1 MKYST
6 ISIANAISCTYL
18 LRSRP
23 SYRIGFQSLL
33 QDSLKLQPLQLLTI
47 LRVDLTD
54 CYLILSPDG
63 DVHLIVKSCL
73 QLPAVRWKISKVT
86 INWLLCTFI
95 KITETYRSVRLEYF
109 CIPFTRRIFLSILM
123 SGRQMPRIWRALC
136 WSRRWYIRV
145 CASFVSIAFTSSVSS
160 WPSRFSSVTV
170 SAAARCIAIVATSY
184 MIIIH

>member
-1 MKYST
+1 M
-6 ISIANAISCTYL
+6 YL
-18 LRSRP
+18 LATVPPILSDRFSEFATGFSKASTVTASNDSSGGLDWLLLDLEPGWRRP
-23 SYRIGFQSLL
+23 LDREE
-33 QDSLKLQPLQLLTI
+33 LLTAAG
-47 LRVDLTD
+47 
-54 CYLILSPDG
+54 SP
-63 DVHLIVKSCL
+63 LKNIKSHN
-73 QLPAVRWKISKVT
+73 QLAAMHFHYV
-86 INWLLCTFI
+86 CE
-95 KITETYRSVRLEYF
+95 ITETYRSVRLEYF